1 MIYQDPYESLDVRF
15 RVRDTVAEP
24 LRIHG
29 IGGSEGQRAA
39 LVNKALERVG
49 LTPVEDFLMRFPH
62 ELSGGQRQR
71 VAIAASIILRPALL
85 LADEPVSMLDISLR
99 TGILELLNT
108 LRRDGQMG
116 VLMITHDLSTAA
128 HYADRIAVMHNGCIV
143 EVGTAAAVIQ
153 APRADY
159 TRALIASIPNPDPDV
174 RRARPA

>member
-1 MIYQDPYESLDVRF
+1 
-15 RVRDTVAEP
+15 
-24 LRIHG
+24 
-29 IGGSEGQRAA
+29 
-39 LVNKALERVG
+39 
-49 LTPVEDFLMRFPH
+49 
-62 ELSGGQRQR
+62 
-71 VAIAASIILRPALL
+71 
-85 LADEPVSMLDISLR
+85 MLDISLR